1 MLHIERLGLY
11 EHQLSSRFIETE
23 IYHLHHLHARMFSQ
37 TRRFTTANISN
48 GISEYYRYLN

>member
-23 IYHLHHLHARMFSQ
+23 IYHLLVHARKFSQ